1 MKNKKVLFIL
11 HLPPPVHGASMV
23 GKYIHDSET
32 INNTFECHYLN
43 LTLAKDINDIGK
55 GGIRKLKDFY
65 KLLTQIRK
73 QVKSIKPQL
82 CYVTPNAK
90 GGAFYKEFFV
100 VLLLKILNQK
110 IIIHYHNKGVA
121 TRQSKW
127 FDNLLYKIFFKNIK
141 VILLAENLY
150 QDIKKYVKY
159 KDVYIC
165 PNGIPVNPNLP
176 TTIKKEFNI
185 LFLSNMMKEKGVW
198 DLVESC
204 RILKINGRSVKC
216 HFVGKWSDIT
226 KEKFAAEIN
235 KRGLKE
241 YVSAYG
247 AKYNGEKDT
256 FLQKTDVFVF
266 PTYYNNECFP
276 LVLLEAMEQ
285 GIPCISTNEGGIPAI
300 IEDGKT
306 GYIVEKHSPE
316 KIAEKIEYLMDHPE
330 QCTAMGKA
338 GKEKFLKEF
347 TLDKFE
353 NRMKEI
359 LMDCVTSIQYQYMK
373 KINKY

>member
-1 MKNKKVLFIL
+1 M
-11 HLPPPVHGASMV
+11 
-23 GKYIHDSET
+23 
-32 INNTFECHYLN
+32 
-43 LTLAKDINDIGK
+43 
-55 GGIRKLKDFY
+55 
-65 KLLTQIRK
+65 
-73 QVKSIKPQL
+73 
-82 CYVTPNAK
+82 
-90 GGAFYKEFFV
+90 
-100 VLLLKILNQK
+100 
-110 IIIHYHNKGVA
+110 
-121 TRQSKW
+121 
-127 FDNLLYKIFFKNIK
+127 
-141 VILLAENLY
+141 AENLY

-247 AKYNGEKDT
+247 AKYNDEKDT
-256 FLQKTDVFVF
+256 FLQKADVFVF

-347 TLDKFE
+347 TLAQFE
-353 NRMKEI
+353 RRLSKILKECI
-359 LMDCVTSIQYQYMK
+359 TTL
-373 KINKY
+373 

>member
-1 MKNKKVLFIL
+1 M
-11 HLPPPVHGASMV
+11 
-23 GKYIHDSET
+23 
-32 INNTFECHYLN
+32 
-43 LTLAKDINDIGK
+43 
-55 GGIRKLKDFY
+55 
-65 KLLTQIRK
+65 
-73 QVKSIKPQL
+73 
-82 CYVTPNAK
+82 
-90 GGAFYKEFFV
+90 
-100 VLLLKILNQK
+100 
-110 IIIHYHNKGVA
+110 
-121 TRQSKW
+121 
-127 FDNLLYKIFFKNIK
+127 
-141 VILLAENLY
+141 AENLY

-247 AKYNGEKDT
+247 AKYNDEKDT
-256 FLQKTDVFVF
+256 FLQKADVFVF

-306 GYIVEKHSPE
+306 NESSWTMYSYGEGWKREISERIYARQVWEPNERNINGLCNFNIISIYEKNQEVLTQTANKQWTTKKLHRNS
-316 KIAEKIEYLMDHPE
+316 IAYTQSFHNAIWCESRVDIRDNILNDANKKVRQD
-330 QCTAMGKA
+330 
-338 GKEKFLKEF
+338 
-347 TLDKFE
+347 
-353 NRMKEI
+353 NR
-359 LMDCVTSIQYQYMK
+359 
-373 KINKY
+373 

>member
-1 MKNKKVLFIL
+1 M
-11 HLPPPVHGASMV
+11 HMPPPVHGASMV

-65 KLLTQIRK
+65 KLLTQMRK

-159 KDVYIC
+159 KDTYIC

-176 TTIKKEFNI
+176 TIIKKEFNI

-204 RILKINGRSVKC
+204 RVLKKNGRPVKC

-226 KEKFAAEIN
+226 EEIFAAEIN

-241 YVSAYG
+241 YASAYG

-256 FLQKTDVFVF
+256 FLRKADVFVF

-316 KIAEKIEYLMDHPE
+316 EIAKKIEYLIDHPE
-330 QCTAMGKA
+330 KRIAMGKA

-353 NRMKEI
+353 NRMKDI
-359 LMDCVTSIQYQYMK
+359 LEDCISLR
-373 KINKY
+373 

>member
-1 MKNKKVLFIL
+1 M

-23 GKYIHDSET
+23 GQCIHDSKI

-73 QVKSIKPQL
+73 QVKFIEPQL

-127 FDNLLYKIFFKNIK
+127 LDNLLYKIFFKNIK

-150 QDIKKYVKY
+150 QDIKKYVKH

-165 PNGIPVNPNLP
+165 PNGIPINPNLP
-176 TTIKKEFNI
+176 TIIKKEFNI
-185 LFLSNMMKEKGVW
+185 LFLSNMMEEKGVW

-204 RILKINGRSVKC
+204 RILKKNGKSAKC

-226 KEKFAAEIN
+226 EEQFAAEIN

-241 YVSAYG
+241 CVSAYG
-247 AKYNGEKDT
+247 AKYNNEKDT
-256 FLQKTDVFVF
+256 FLQKSDVFVF

-276 LVLLEAMEQ
+276 LVLLEAMGQ

-300 IEDGKT
+300 IDNGKT
-306 GYIVEKHSPE
+306 GYIIEKHSPE
-316 KIAEKIEYLMDHPE
+316 KIAVKIEYLMEHPK

-353 NRMKEI
+353 NRMKDI
-359 LMDCVTSIQYQYMK
+359 LKDCITSI
-373 KINKY
+373 

>member
-1 MKNKKVLFIL
+1 MKNKKILFIL
-11 HLPPPVHGASMV
+11 HLPPPVHGASMI

-32 INNTFECHYLN
+32 INSTFDCHYLN
-43 LTLAKDINDIGK
+43 LALAKDLNDIGK

-226 KEKFAAEIN
+226 KEKFTDEIN

-241 YVSAYG
+241 YVFAYG
-247 AKYNGEKDT
+247 AKYNGEKDI
-256 FLQKTDVFVF
+256 FLQKADVFVF

-347 TLDKFE
+347 TLAQFE
-353 NRMKEI
+353 RRLSKILKECI
-359 LMDCVTSIQYQYMK
+359 TTL
-373 KINKY
+373 